1 MNRFLFTFSYI
12 EKSESKNNQK
22 ATQIDNQEKVKLIEE
37 NEAIVDFVSQ
47 DVSSS
52 TTTAF
57 QAGENFQIEVGE
69 EDENDI
75 LIPDE
80 HPEHFTSLD
89 ELQERAEGI

>member
-1 MNRFLFTFSYI
+1 MNTFLFTFSYV
-12 EKSESKNNQK
+12 EKNESKNNQK

-37 NEAIVDFVSQ
+37 NEAIVNFVSQ

-52 TTTAF
+52 TTVN
-57 QAGENFQIEVGE
+57 QARENFQIEVGE
-69 EDENDI
+69 EEENDI

-80 HPEHFTSLD
+80 HPEHFTSLE